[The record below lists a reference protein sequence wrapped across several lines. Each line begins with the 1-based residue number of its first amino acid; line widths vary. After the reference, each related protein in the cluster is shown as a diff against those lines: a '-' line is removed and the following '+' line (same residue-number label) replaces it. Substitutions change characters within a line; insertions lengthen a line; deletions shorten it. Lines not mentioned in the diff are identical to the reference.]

1 MAYDIGAKLRLELPV
16 LQAPMAGTATPEL
29 AAAVSNA
36 GGLGGLGLAGYT
48 VEEAVILIDETFAR
62 TSHAF
67 NVNLFCHR
75 QQSCSA
81 TVGRAWIE
89 SAIPLLQ
96 RSGATP
102 PDELQEGFGSFI
114 GDRGMFAMLLEKK
127 PRVISFHF
135 GLPDQ
140 NQLSALRETGALL
153 MATATSLSEAEH
165 IAQAGLDA
173 VIAQGWGAGGHRGI
187 FDPDGPDEKL
197 DTEALTRLLHRN
209 INVPV
214 IAAGGIM
221 DGADVKSALS
231 WGAAAAQM
239 GTAFI
244 SCPESAADDLY
255 RASLNEQSTTI
266 MTRAV
271 SGRPARALVNNA
283 IRFLSEIPESEVPP
297 FPYPY
302 ELSDALNAA
311 AKKAGDRRFYCQLAG
326 SGVAK
331 SRHVSAAAVMAEIS
345 LALGQGK
352 VSNSWRSDSDA

>member
-1 MAYDIGAKLRLELPV
+1 MTYRIAGKLTLDLPV
-16 LQAPMAGTATPEL
+16 FQAPMAGTATPEL
-29 AAAVSNA
+29 AAAVSEA

-48 VEEAVILIDETFAR
+48 VEEAATLIDETVAR

-67 NVNLFCHR
+67 NVNFFCHQQRICTSALGHGWIKSAEPLFR
-75 QQSCSA
+75 QLGAQPPE
-81 TVGRAWIE
+81 TLHE
-89 SAIPLLQ
+89 S
-96 RSGATP
+96 
-102 PDELQEGFGSFI
+102 FGSFI
-114 GDRGMFAMLLEKK
+114 GDSEMLAMLLEKR

-135 GLPDQ
+135 GLPDRQ
-140 NQLSALRETGALL
+140 QLSALRETGALL
-153 MATATSLSEAEH
+153 LASATSLAEAKHFEK
-165 IAQAGLDA
+165 AGLDA

-187 FDPDGPDEKL
+187 FDPDGPDEQL
-197 DTEALTRLLHRN
+197 DTETLTRLLVK
-209 INVPV
+209 NVKLPV

-221 DGADVKSALS
+221 DGADVKDALS

-255 RASLNEQSTTI
+255 RASLNAQSTTI

-311 AKKAGDRRFYCQLAG
+311 AKKAGDRRYYCQLAG
-326 SGVAK
+326 SGAAK
-331 SRHVSAAAVMAEIS
+331 SRHVSAAAVMAEIAT
-345 LALGQGK
+345 ALEQ
-352 VSNSWRSDSDA
+352 